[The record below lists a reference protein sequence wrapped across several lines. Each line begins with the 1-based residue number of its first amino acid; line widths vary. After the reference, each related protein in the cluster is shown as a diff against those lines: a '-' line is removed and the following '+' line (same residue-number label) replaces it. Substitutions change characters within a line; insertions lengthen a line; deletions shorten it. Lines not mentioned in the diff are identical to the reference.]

1 MKLYVSGQWFKKPQ
15 IQQIIE
21 KLHKMGHSITRDWT
35 LIEMGNTSNPAV
47 GKYARLNANAIKNA
61 DILLVIMTDTEYPY
75 RGTFTEL
82 GVALGCGTQIF
93 IVCPFTEGY
102 CRTNCYFNH
111 PDIRHF
117 ETVDEALETIEILE
131 ESRKARELYE
141 SMKVLKTVIRS

>member
-1 MKLYVSGQWFKKPQ
+1 MKFYVSGQWFKKPQ
-15 IQQIIE
+15 IRQIIKRVKE
-21 KLHKMGHSITRDWT
+21 MGHSITRDWT

-75 RGTFTEL
+75 RGTFTEI

-117 ETVDEALETIEILE
+117 ETVDKALEELSVFQEALEDHEFCANRCTG
-131 ESRKARELYE
+131 
-141 SMKVLKTVIRS
+141 